1 MTTYTRPNPLLPIV
15 QFAGAVIQANLN
27 DLRGLLISL
36 FTPLFMLVLFWVVG
50 RPSEP
55 GDLDLAAFIFP
66 SIVGLAV
73 MLGGQ
78 MAAMRIVNWREQG
91 VFQRLAVTPTPLGHL
106 VLGVGLA
113 QAVVSVAQGVLVLL
127 FGALVLGM
135 EVNGVGAV
143 AAVAVMSLG
152 VLAFIA
158 FGILV
163 ASLARKPD
171 IASSLFIFTLL
182 PMFFLGGGFPP
193 EILPDFLR
201 VVSPWLPTTMLNSLL
216 NPLLNGGTLPAAPWW
231 PVLGL
236 VAYTVVFGVVAAGRM
251 RWE

>member
-1 MTTYTRPNPLLPIV
+1 MTTLTRTNPLLPIF
-15 QFAGAVIQANLN
+15 QFAGAVIQASLN
-27 DLRGLLISL
+27 DVRGLVISL
-36 FTPLFMLVLFWVVG
+36 FTPLFMLVLFWLVG
-50 RPSEP
+50 RSSAP
-55 GDLDLAAFIFP
+55 GDPDLAAFIFP

-78 MAAMRIVNWREQG
+78 TAAMRIVNWREQG

-113 QAVVSVAQGVLVLL
+113 QAAVSVAQGVLVLL

-135 EVNGVGAV
+135 EINGAGAV
-143 AAVAVMSLG
+143 AAVAVLSLG

-163 ASLARKPD
+163 ASLSRKPD

-193 EILPDFLR
+193 EILPAFLR
-201 VVSPWLPTTMLNSLL
+201 TVSPWLPTTMLNGLL
-216 NPLLNGGTLPAAPWW
+216 NPLLNGGSLPPAPWW

-236 VAYTVVFGVVAAGRM
+236 IAYTLLFALIAARRM